1 MDFGHLKATCCK
13 AALALGVGLTV
24 LSSPA
29 SASTHLPL
37 VASQSAD
44 VTGAMVAHYDR
55 SAYEGRDSAIPQIL
69 SEAERKRYR
78 RVFAAID
85 AQDWKT
91 VEDLLD
97 DARGDVL
104 YQTALAEYYTHAK
117 SPRIA
122 GERIA
127 EWLEDGVH
135 LPQSEQLERMGA
147 KRGVEY
153 MPVLPNAQGLRYQT
167 GASKRIRPK
176 TVRDGSLPD
185 SARSAM
191 FEAIKNDDP
200 RGAYDVLVDVDP
212 QLSPEARAEWR
223 QRVAWSFYIE
233 NDDVNALALAE
244 RVWVGSGPW
253 VAEGEWVAGLA
264 AWRLGDCAKASN
276 AFAQSAIKS
285 TNPELTSA
293 AHYWAHRSFV
303 RCREPSVAQDHLKA
317 AARHSETLY
326 GMLASDQLG
335 LEPGPVSTNG
345 AFTNSDWR
353 TLEGRPNV
361 RVAAALIEV
370 GRASLADEV
379 LRHEARI
386 GGAQGYS
393 SLARLSRELG
403 LPSTQLFMAHHAPYG
418 DRSDPALRY
427 PVAAWRPKT
436 GWRIDPALAFAH
448 ALQES
453 NFRASAVS
461 PANARGLMQIRPGTA
476 RDHNRRLN
484 LGASYSDLNDPEV
497 NLAYGQRHLE
507 MLRDAAATGGK
518 LPKIMAAYNA
528 GLTPVTRWN
537 TEIRDFDDPLLWME
551 SIPYWETRG
560 YVAIVMR
567 NYWMYERAAGVSSPS
582 RRALAQGLW
591 PEFPVMSNNRQ
602 AQLERRD

>member
-1 MDFGHLKATCCK
+1 
-13 AALALGVGLTV
+13 
-24 LSSPA
+24 
-29 SASTHLPL
+29 
-37 VASQSAD
+37 
-44 VTGAMVAHYDR
+44 
-55 SAYEGRDSAIPQIL
+55 
-69 SEAERKRYR
+69 
-78 RVFAAID
+78 
-85 AQDWKT
+85 
-91 VEDLLD
+91 VE
-97 DARGDVL
+97 
-104 YQTALAEYYTHAK
+104 
-117 SPRIA
+117 I
-122 GERIA
+122 
-127 EWLEDGVH
+127 
-135 LPQSEQLERMGA
+135 
-147 KRGVEY
+147 
-153 MPVLPNAQGLRYQT
+153 
-167 GASKRIRPK
+167 
-176 TVRDGSLPD
+176 
-185 SARSAM
+185 
-191 FEAIKNDDP
+191 
-200 RGAYDVLVDVDP
+200 
-212 QLSPEARAEWR
+212 
-223 QRVAWSFYIE
+223 
-233 NDDVNALALAE
+233 
-244 RVWVGSGPW
+244 
-253 VAEGEWVAGLA
+253 
-264 AWRLGDCAKASN
+264 
-276 AFAQSAIKS
+276 
-285 TNPELTSA
+285 
-293 AHYWAHRSFV
+293 
-303 RCREPSVAQDHLKA
+303 
-317 AARHSETLY
+317 
-326 GMLASDQLG
+326 
-335 LEPGPVSTNG
+335 
-345 AFTNSDWR
+345 
-353 TLEGRPNV
+353 GRP
-361 RVAAALIEV
+361 A
-370 GRASLADEV
+370 LADEV